1 MMAILT
7 DGRWYLTVAL
17 IPISLII
24 CDAKH
29 LFMYLLAICMSSFE
43 NIYSNLRILKLD
55 GLFLANE
62 LYELFIQIWN

>member
-17 IPISLII
+17 IYISLVI

-29 LFMYLLAICMSSFE
+29 LFMYPLAICISSFE
-43 NIYSNLRILKLD
+43 NIYSNLHILKLD

-62 LYELFIQIWN
+62 LYELFI